1 MRWFDK
7 TELVILGGALASAPL
22 SFHLTIW
29 CLAAL
34 MANTVVKICCGG
46 FRYNKEWKW
55 LWLFVAYWGMYLLSM
70 LWTTDVA
77 TGWKELGQLAPL
89 PLFALVFLFSDMRYL
104 SKEHLRMIFWALAIS
119 AAALFVVRSGVALY
133 RHRDCLLPLDYF
145 FEPDVFDT
153 THHTYISIYLAAALA
168 FLYREFVTEWKQ
180 GELWFRILL
189 CCCTILIYCFIICKN
204 SRGGHVLLL
213 MLAIIAVFDQFFWH
227 KKPLC
232 ALAMLCGFGLI
243 GFGSIKVVPE
253 EQERKTVVTM
263 APEEVSDEHHT
274 DNRFL
279 IIGKALHAAKDNL
292 PWGVGAG
299 DRTVLYSY
307 YTEHEATHRILPKDP
322 HNQYADTLMT
332 TGIPGLLIL
341 LSIIFYPF
349 ILIFKGKRFS
359 ISVDNDRWVLCIAM
373 VLLCSIIT
381 ALFESLLER
390 QLGLLF
396 FSLTYCLA
404 FNIIVDVRATTD
416 IEQIGVERQAG

>member
-7 TELVILGGALASAPL
+7 TELVILAGALASAPI

-34 MANTVVKICCGG
+34 VANIVVKICCGG
-46 FRYNKEWKW
+46 FRYNKEWRW

-70 LWTTDVA
+70 LWTADVT

-104 SKEHLRMIFWALAIS
+104 SRKHLRMIFWALAIS
-119 AAALFVVRSGVALY
+119 TAALFLVRSGVALY

-168 FLYREFVTEWKQ
+168 FLYREFVTEWKE
-180 GELWFRILL
+180 GGTGFRILL
-189 CCCTILIYCFIICKN
+189 CCCAALIYCFIICKN
-204 SRGGHVLLL
+204 SRGGQVLLL
-213 MLAIIAVFDQFFWH
+213 MLALIAVFDQLVWH
-227 KKPLC
+227 KKPLR
-232 ALAMLCGFGLI
+232 AVVLLCGFGLL
-243 GFGSIKVVPE
+243 GFGSLKVVPDG
-253 EQERKTVVTM
+253 QERKTVVAV
-263 APEEVSDEHHT
+263 APETETDTHHS

-279 IIGKALHAAKDNL
+279 IIGKALQAAKDNL

-299 DRTVLYSY
+299 DRAILDTY
-307 YTEHEATHRILPKDP
+307 YTEHEVKHRILPKDP

-341 LSIIFYPF
+341 LGIVCYPF
-349 ILIFKGKRFS
+349 AVIFRRKLFRVG
-359 ISVDNDRWVLCIAM
+359 VDPERWVLCLAS
-373 VLLCSIIT
+373 VLLCSVVT

-396 FSLTYCLA
+396 FSLTYCLTLC
-404 FNIIVDVRATTD
+404 VV
-416 IEQIGVERQAG
+416 IGERRNMTNEKS